1 MGKLKIDVQ
10 LQEETEWLK
19 QIQMA
24 ELFDKSKKT
33 ISQHIN
39 NVFKE
44 GELDKMSTSRKY
56 RTPQIEGGRNVER
69 EIDNYNLDFIIS
81 VDYRVKSQRSTQFRI
96 QVNNVLKEYLVK

>member
-10 LQEETEWLK
+10 LQEETVWLK

-44 GELDKMSTSRKY
+44 GELDKMSTSRKSS
-56 RTPQIEGGRNVER
+56 TPQIGGGRNVER
-69 EIDNYNLDFIIS
+69 EIDNYNLDVIIS
-81 VDYRVKSQRSTQFRI
+81 VDYRVKQHRSTQFRI